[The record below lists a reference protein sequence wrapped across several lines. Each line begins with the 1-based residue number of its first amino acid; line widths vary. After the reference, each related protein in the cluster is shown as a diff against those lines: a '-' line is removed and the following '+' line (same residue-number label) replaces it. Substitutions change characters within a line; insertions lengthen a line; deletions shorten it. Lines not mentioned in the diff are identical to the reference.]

1 MICVQTVNYSFA
13 AKEVS
18 ISRIQNYKGTM
29 TKTLLDIELETK
41 VRKDFTITKK
51 TPTKAY
57 SWLKYE
63 SAYYLFH
70 I

>member
-29 TKTLLDIELETK
+29 TKTVLELVARAGSVGSQRFHNHGEG
-41 VRKDFTITKK
+41 
-51 TPTKAY
+51 P
-57 SWLKYE
+57 
-63 SAYYLFH
+63 YYGLCRVKRSH
-70 I
+70 